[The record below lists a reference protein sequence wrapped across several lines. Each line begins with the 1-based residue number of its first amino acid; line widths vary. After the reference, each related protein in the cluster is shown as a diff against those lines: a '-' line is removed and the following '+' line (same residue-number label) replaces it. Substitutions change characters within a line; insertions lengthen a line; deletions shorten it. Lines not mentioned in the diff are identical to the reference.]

1 MSGDVVLQSKGICKS
16 FSGTQALDDVSFNV
30 KAGTLHALLGAN
42 GSGKSTFVKILAGVE
57 QADTGEFIIGSHTID
72 PAKMKPAIARSAGL
86 HFVHQDPGVFAHL
99 SVAENLAIG
108 RGYPR
113 GIGGRINWK
122 ELRNRSIADLEKAGL
137 AISPDVALGEFNAS
151 TRTLVA
157 IARALQDIEGGE
169 GNILVLDEPTSALP
183 VKEVAALMA
192 ALRVFTDRGVAV
204 LMITHHLQEIIGN
217 ADHVTVL
224 RDGKLVADVP
234 GAGLTHDRLV
244 HYIVG
249 RSLDEALPQKPEAL
263 SSVPMLKVD
272 NLCVGPL
279 NDISFSVLPGEVV
292 GIAGLLGSGR
302 STLLR
307 TLFGD
312 RQPLSGDIRL
322 DDQKLHLRNP
332 RRAMSSGIGL
342 IPEDRAGEGAF
353 SMLNVE
359 QNLLAAS
366 IPEFWHNFHMSR
378 RRENLEAK
386 RLVEEFGVK
395 TKSEVASLSS
405 LSGGNQQKV
414 MIGRWLRRQPRLLL
428 LDEPTQGVD
437 VGARSD
443 IYAIIRKAVEHG
455 ASVLL
460 VVSDF
465 EELAKASDRVLVLRE
480 GRLVGEVRF
489 PNLDPK
495 HLTDLAYAG

>member
-1 MSGDVVLQSKGICKS
+1 MAGEVVLQAKGVSKS
-16 FSGTQALDDVSFNV
+16 FSGTQALDDVSFSV
-30 KAGTLHALLGAN
+30 HSGTLHALLGAN

-57 QADTGEFIIGSHTID
+57 QADAGEFVIGSQAID
-72 PAKMKPAIARSAGL
+72 PSKMKPAIARAAGL

-113 GIGGRINWK
+113 GAAGRIDWK
-122 ELRNRSIADLEKAGL
+122 KLRARSVADLEKAGL
-137 AISPDVALGEFNAS
+137 DISPDIALGEFNAS

-192 ALRVFTDRGVAV
+192 ALRVFTERGVAV
-204 LMITHHLQEIIGN
+204 LMITHHLGEIIGH
-217 ADHVTVL
+217 ADQVTIL
-224 RDGKLVADVP
+224 RDGKLVADVE
-234 GAGLTHDRLV
+234 GQGLTHDRLV

-249 RSLDEALPQKPEAL
+249 RTLDEALPQMPETT
-263 SSVPMLKVD
+263 STEPMLNVD
-272 NLCVGPL
+272 GLSVGPL
-279 NDISFSVLPGEVV
+279 KDICFSVLPGEVV

-307 TLFGD
+307 TLFGE
-312 RQPLSGDIRL
+312 RQPDAGRMQL
-322 DDQKLHLRNP
+322 DGEVLQLRNP
-332 RRAMSSGIGL
+332 HKAMAAGIGL
-342 IPEDRAGEGAF
+342 IPEDRAGEAAF

-366 IPEFWHNFHMSR
+366 IPEFWRKFHMSS

-386 RLVEEFGVK
+386 RLVGEFGVK
-395 TKSEVASLSS
+395 TKSELSSLSS

-414 MIGRWLRRQPRLLL
+414 MIGRWLRRKPRLLL

-443 IYAIIRKAVEHG
+443 IYAIIRKAVEQG

-465 EELAKASDRVLVLRE
+465 EELAKVSDRVLVLRE
-480 GRLVGEVRF
+480 GRIVGEVRY